1 MPMRS
6 SPPSPGGSPDMLRHM
21 LWRMRQEP
29 FDAAGAIGLVMIL
42 TLAFFA

>member
-6 SPPSPGGSPDMLRHM
+6 SPPFPGVPPDMLRHM
-21 LWRMRQEP
+21 LGRMRQEP
-29 FDAAGAIGLVMIL
+29 FDAAGALGLVMIF